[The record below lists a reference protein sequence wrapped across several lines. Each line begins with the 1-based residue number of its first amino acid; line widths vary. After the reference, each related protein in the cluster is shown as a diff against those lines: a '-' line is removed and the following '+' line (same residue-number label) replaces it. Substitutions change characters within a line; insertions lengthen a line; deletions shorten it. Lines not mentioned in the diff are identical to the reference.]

1 MQKKIIALAIAAAF
15 AAPVTAMADAALYG
29 TFDAGYRFKH
39 AQGANGTSGTNTNG
53 MDMRGLYASN
63 AWGFKGSE
71 DLGDGMKAL
80 VQFEADFIPGTATG
94 NGQTATY
101 QGQLF
106 DRQLTAGLS
115 GSFGT
120 AQVGYDYTA
129 AFKIN
134 RKFDPMNYNF
144 VTSLYSSTSGV
155 IASRNYLVDY
165 TNKFGDIS
173 VDAQYVMDN
182 ADTASNTVASVGQ
195 GRALAVDYAAGPIS
209 VGVSYSSQDS
219 SVQTGTNLENPVTL
233 VTAGAGFNYGDGI
246 AKIGYAKKT
255 TKAGT
260 VATGAYEAT
269 DTSMWLGANY
279 NVSSKIGATLA
290 YYKNTTNAGSAG
302 AVDVNK
308 AKLIGMVT
316 YAMSKNTTAYVG
328 AERESAETLATGS
341 TTALSADST
350 VTNSTSV
357 GLAIKF

>member
-29 TFDAGYRFKH
+29 TFDVGYRMKS
-39 AQGANGTSGTNTNG
+39 AQGANGTSGTSTNS

-80 VQFEADFIPGTATG
+80 VQFEADFIPNPTP
-94 NGQTATY
+94 TATY

-106 DRQLTAGLS
+106 DRQMTGGLS

-120 AQVGYDYTA
+120 VQAGWDYTA

-182 ADTASNTVASVGQ
+182 ADTATNTRASVGQ

-209 VGVSYSSQDS
+209 VGASYSSSDS

-233 VTAGAGFNYGDGI
+233 VTAGAGFNFGNGT
-246 AKIGYAKKT
+246 AKVGYAKKT
-255 TKAGT
+255 TKGG
-260 VATGAYEAT
+260 VIATGAIEAT
-269 DTSMWLGANY
+269 DTSLWLGANY
-279 NVSSKIGATLA
+279 NVSSKVGATLA
-290 YYKNTTNAGSAG
+290 YYKNTTNSGAIGGS
-302 AVDVNK
+302 VDVNK
-308 AKLIGMVT
+308 SKLIGMVT

-328 AERESAETLATGS
+328 AERESAETLATA
-341 TTALSADST
+341 TTLTADQS
-350 VTNSTSV
+350 VTSSTSAGV
-357 GLAIKF
+357 AIKF

>member
-39 AQGANGTSGTNTNG
+39 ALGANGTAGTNTNG

-106 DRQLTAGLS
+106 DRQMTAGLS
-115 GSFGT
+115 GGFGT
-120 AQVGYDYTA
+120 AQIGYDYTV
-129 AFKIN
+129 AFKSN
-134 RKFDPMNYNF
+134 RKYDPMNYNF
-144 VTSLYSSTSGV
+144 VTSLYSSTSAV
-155 IASRNYLVDY
+155 IASRGYLADY

-209 VGVSYSSQDS
+209 VGASYSSQDS
-219 SVQTGTNLENPVTL
+219 GTTGNFPTAVTL
-233 VTAGAGFNYGDGI
+233 VTAGAGFNFGNGTVKVGYG
-246 AKIGYAKKT
+246 KKT
-255 TKAGT
+255 TNS
-260 VATGAYEAT
+260 GASAALTYDAT
-269 DTSMWLGANY
+269 DTSLWLGANY
-279 NVSSKIGATLA
+279 NVSAKIGATLA

-308 AKLIGMVT
+308 TKLIGMVT

-328 AERESAETLATGS
+328 GERESAESLATS
-341 TTALSADST
+341 TTLTSDAA
-350 VTNSTSV
+350 VTSSTSV
-357 GLAIKF
+357 GVAIKF

>member
-15 AAPVTAMADAALYG
+15 AAPVTAMAEASLYG
-29 TFDAGYRFKH
+29 TFDVGYRMKN
-39 AQGANGTSGTNTNG
+39 ALGANGTSGTSTNS

-106 DRQLTAGLS
+106 DRQMTGGLS

-120 AQVGYDYTA
+120 VQAGWDYTA

-144 VTSLYSSTSGV
+144 VTSLYSSAAV
-155 IASRNYLVDY
+155 IAGRNYLVDY

-173 VDAQYVMDN
+173 VNAQYEMDN
-182 ADTASNTVASVGQ
+182 ADTASNTKASVGQ

-209 VGVSYSSQDS
+209 AGASYTSRDS
-219 SVQTGTNLENPVTL
+219 SVQTGTNLENPITL
-233 VTAGAGFNYGDGI
+233 VTAGAGFNYGSGV
-246 AKIGYAKKT
+246 AKVGYAKKT
-255 TKAGT
+255 TKAG
-260 VATGAYEAT
+260 VIATGAIEGT
-269 DTSMWLGANY
+269 DTTMWLGANY
-279 NVSSKIGATLA
+279 IVSSKIGATLA
-290 YYKNTTNAGSAG
+290 YYKNTTNSGAIGGST
-302 AVDVNK
+302 DVVK
-308 AKLIGMVT
+308 TKLIGMVN
-316 YAMSKNTTAYVG
+316 YALSKNTTAYVG
-328 AERESAETLATGS
+328 AERESAETLATA
-341 TTALSADST
+341 TTLTADAS
-350 VTNSTSV
+350 VTSSTSV